1 MNSTLNR
8 LKSPFA
14 AQGYSGLMLELKVV
28 GRITE
33 LAFGWLTAR
42 WSFRGAKTLGK
53 RVFAYGRPVV
63 KLERE
68 AHLEIGEE
76 VRIESGVHRAR
87 LSVRHKA
94 RLIIGNDVRLNGCI
108 ISANSEVIVKD
119 RARIG
124 PWAHVMDGDFHS
136 VEDREA
142 AGKLRPVIIEEGAW
156 LTTRCMVLKGVTIG
170 KGAVVAAGSVVTK
183 DVEPYT
189 VVAGV
194 PAKLVKR
201 LTPPDHDTQP
211 AKKAEAHAK
220 EISADQAHLATSE
233 EVLAK
238 AVRWEEGSAILNRL
252 SFVAPQR

>member
-1 MNSTLNR
+1 MNQLNR
-8 LKSPFA
+8 LRAPYA
-14 AQGYSGLMLELKVV
+14 EQGYTGLMLEVKLFQ
-28 GRITE
+28 R
-33 LAFGWLTAR
+33 LTQLTMAWGQAR
-42 WSFRGAKTLGK
+42 WSMRGAASMGK
-53 RVFAYGRPVV
+53 KVFAYGKPVI
-63 KLERE
+63 KMERG

-76 VRIESGVHRAR
+76 VRLESGVHQTR

-94 RLIIGNDVRLNGCI
+94 RLVIGNDVRLNGCI

-124 PWAHVMDGDFHS
+124 PWAHIMDGDFHS
-136 VEDREA
+136 VEDRKA

-170 KGAVVAAGSVVTK
+170 RGAVVAAGSVVTK

-201 LTPPDHDTQP
+201 LPKYAAYQEELALASAKTQP
-211 AKKAEAHAK
+211 DEASPAFAKT
-220 EISADQAHLATSE
+220 DG
-233 EVLAK
+233 V
-238 AVRWEEGSAILNRL
+238 VDYEEGSAIRNRG
-252 SFVAPQR
+252 VAMVR

>member
-1 MNSTLNR
+1 MNSLLNR
-8 LKSPFA
+8 LRAPFA
-14 AQGYSGLMLELKVV
+14 AQGYTGLMLEAKVF

-33 LAFGWLTAR
+33 LATGWLTAR
-42 WSFRGAKTLGK
+42 WSLRGAQKMGK

-63 KLERE
+63 KLERL
-68 AHLEIGEE
+68 AHLELGED

-201 LTPPDHDTQP
+201 LTPPESDKASVTEAVKQVKP
-211 AKKAEAHAK
+211 QAAELLQEPVVVKK
-220 EISADQAHLATSE
+220 SY
-233 EVLAK
+233 
-238 AVRWEEGSAILNRL
+238 WEEGSAILNQQKL
-252 SFVAPQR
+252 TFVAQQR